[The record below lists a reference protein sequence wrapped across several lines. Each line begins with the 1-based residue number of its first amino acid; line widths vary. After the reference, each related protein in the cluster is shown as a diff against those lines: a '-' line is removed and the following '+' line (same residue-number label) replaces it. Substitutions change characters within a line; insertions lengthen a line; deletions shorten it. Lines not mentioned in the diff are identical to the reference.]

1 MAVSF
6 GVNHQGIFWQAA
18 GQPGTKM
25 PNDPLQRKRF
35 RVGGFDS
42 GQMTLK
48 LPEIHQTAGLAD
60 KVPPSAVLN
69 PSVGASA

>member
-6 GVNHQGIFWQAA
+6 GVNHQVIFWQAA

-48 LPEIHQTAGLAD
+48 
-60 KVPPSAVLN
+60 
-69 PSVGASA
+69 